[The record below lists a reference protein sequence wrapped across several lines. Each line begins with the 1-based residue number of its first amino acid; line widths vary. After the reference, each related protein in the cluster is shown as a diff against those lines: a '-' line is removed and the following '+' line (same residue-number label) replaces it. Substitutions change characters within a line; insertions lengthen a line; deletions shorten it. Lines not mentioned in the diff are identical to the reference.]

1 MNIYAHGWKK
11 MDDMTI
17 PDDKKQII
25 PSEQDLL
32 EFARTYL
39 SSYMEVIDKEEP
51 DDLPSFAKN
60 APYDVEV
67 AMLPNGCFCMLFQRS
82 SKESM
87 IVTDRDWNYVEGK
100 VVSGIDHLVTI
111 YAHEGA
117 TLEDAKERG
126 RKDAMN
132 DIRSLES
139 NEITQASLHLEKIVD
154 ELTNVAMSNRASL
167 KSIASQL
174 TKLSP
179 IKDAAKKGFPQTDML
194 RMIQGLRDYPAAP
207 VEITLDIP
215 DKELLERLSKQLS
228 ESAELI
234 ARIEEQEELIEDL
247 EEKIRKAYDEL
258 DRKVNEK
265 IEHNIAMVLTAT
277 DRKIDKGLSAIA
289 ETAKAG
295 GGVPESKLQEIMDQ
309 MDELR
314 VAIDN
319 VSSKA
324 SQSPLSTKLQEAM
337 SGDVA
342 DLKQK
347 LIQMNKRI
355 EVVEDY
361 LVRISRA
368 AKKSF

>member
-1 MNIYAHGWKK
+1 
-11 MDDMTI
+11 
-17 PDDKKQII
+17 
-25 PSEQDLL
+25 
-32 EFARTYL
+32 
-39 SSYMEVIDKEEP
+39 
-51 DDLPSFAKN
+51 
-60 APYDVEV
+60 
-67 AMLPNGCFCMLFQRS
+67 
-82 SKESM
+82 
-87 IVTDRDWNYVEGK
+87 
-100 VVSGIDHLVTI
+100 
-111 YAHEGA
+111 
-117 TLEDAKERG
+117 
-126 RKDAMN
+126 
-132 DIRSLES
+132 
-139 NEITQASLHLEKIVD
+139 
-154 ELTNVAMSNRASL
+154 
-167 KSIASQL
+167 
-174 TKLSP
+174 
-179 IKDAAKKGFPQTDML
+179 
-194 RMIQGLRDYPAAP
+194 
-207 VEITLDIP
+207 
-215 DKELLERLSKQLS
+215 
-228 ESAELI
+228 
-234 ARIEEQEELIEDL
+234 
-247 EEKIRKAYDEL
+247 
-258 DRKVNEK
+258 
-265 IEHNIAMVLTAT
+265 MVLTAT